1 MLAAGMIV
9 LGLVAAP
16 PSKQA
21 QTRTLSVVQA
31 VLHDRGENA
40 PSIPADRLYTG
51 GELLYFSFRIAG
63 YSVKNDRVDLR
74 WLIYASDPDGRLLW
88 EPVNGAIREEVS
100 HNDENWLP
108 KVSQTLPLPPQPKPG
123 RYKLLIRVSDENAQK
138 SVEQP
143 VEFNVGGPPLP
154 ETGEFSIINAG
165 FYRPGGGGPPM
176 EEAVYRP
183 GDELVLRF
191 QLGGFKVGEKNRFEV
206 EYGLKVL
213 RPSGRLMYEEPKAAA
228 ESDTPYYPK
237 RLMNGAI
244 SLNLSADLTPGVYS
258 IVINAR
264 DTLGQAQAEQT
275 LTFKVEK

>member
-1 MLAAGMIV
+1 MLAAGLFA

-16 PSKQA
+16 PSKPA
-21 QTRTLSVVQA
+21 QTRSLSVIQA

-40 PSIPADRLYTG
+40 PSIPPGRLYVG
-51 GELLYFSFRIAG
+51 GELMYFSFRIAG

-88 EPVNGAIREEVS
+88 EPVNGAITEEVS

-108 KVSQTLPLPPQPKPG
+108 KVSQTLPLPPQLKPG
-123 RYKLLIRVSDENAQK
+123 RYRLLIRVSDESAQK
-138 SVEQP
+138 SVEHP
-143 VEFNVGGPPLP
+143 VEFNVGGQALP
-154 ETGEFSIINAG
+154 EIGSFSIINTG
-165 FYRPGGGGPPM
+165 FYRPGGGGSPM
-176 EEAVYRP
+176 EDVVYRP
-183 GDELVLRF
+183 GEELVLRF
-191 QLGGFKVGEKNRFEV
+191 QLGGFKVGDKNRFEV

-213 RPSGRLMYEEPKAAA
+213 RPSGRMMYEEPKAAA
-228 ESDTPYYPK
+228 ESDAPYYPK

-264 DTLGQAQAEQT
+264 DALGQAQAEQT
-275 LTFKVEK
+275 LTFRVEK